1 MIHRPVSVTGNTGD
15 DEMTKQLHE
24 IVFEFKAES
33 PKNFSPDFLH
43 YGVVGSG
50 DMEVI
55 VEHKDLDG
63 AVQAKIVTPVTG
75 YDEVWRRVLERFV
88 NETGIANASLDINDN
103 NATPVVVSLRLRQAL
118 SEIS

>member
-1 MIHRPVSVTGNTGD
+1 
-15 DEMTKQLHE
+15 MTKQLHQL
-24 IVFEFKAES
+24 VFEFKAQN
-33 PKNFSPDFLH
+33 PHNFPADFIH

-63 AVQAKIVTPVTG
+63 AVEVKVSTPVTG

-88 NETGIANASLDINDN
+88 NETGMANASLEINDN

-118 SEIS
+118 SELS

>member
-1 MIHRPVSVTGNTGD
+1 
-15 DEMTKQLHE
+15 MTKQLHE
-24 IVFEFKAES
+24 LVFEFKAQS
-33 PKNFSPDFLH
+33 PKSFPADFLH

-55 VEHKDLDG
+55 VEHKELGG
-63 AVQAKIVTPVTG
+63 AVRAKVVTPVTG

-88 NETGIANASLDINDN
+88 NETGMADASLEINDN

>member
-1 MIHRPVSVTGNTGD
+1 
-15 DEMTKQLHE
+15 MTKQLHE
-24 IVFEFKAES
+24 LIFEFKAQS
-33 PKNFSPDFLH
+33 PKNFSAEFLH

-55 VEHKDLDG
+55 VEHKELG
-63 AVQAKIVTPVTG
+63 GSVRAKVVTPVTG

-88 NETGIANASLDINDN
+88 NETGMANASLEINDN